1 MTFQLTC
8 PRAYLFSNRGMTPN
22 NAVGV
27 EEVITMEYTE
37 LEDAGRN
44 IGIVSL
50 WQMPELLRKLV
61 DNSVVVRLEE
71 MLVHKEGNAEEPE
84 GKKSSRN

>member
-1 MTFQLTC
+1 MLDCFRKKIFVWRPIGDLRRDDNWRDGWLHYSPIMTFQLTC

-50 WQMPELLRKLV
+50 
-61 DNSVVVRLEE
+61 
-71 MLVHKEGNAEEPE
+71 
-84 GKKSSRN
+84 